1 MSLLVIGK
9 RIIKTGFINFWRNG
23 VVSLAS
29 VLVFTVT
36 LFIIGLLIMGNAVI
50 GATLAELR
58 DKVDVTVSF
67 SIGADDAGM
76 KNIEARVT
84 SLPEVKET
92 IFKSREKVLEEF
104 REEHKDDAL
113 ILQSIDE
120 LDGVNPFL
128 AELTIKAKDPS
139 QYESIVSFLKSDT
152 SLSPGGT
159 AIIDHVNFENE
170 ENRAAIERFSRVAG
184 SVETLG
190 FYIGVIAAIITILVI
205 FNTIRLGI
213 YTAREE
219 ISVMRLV
226 GANNMY
232 IRGPFVIEGI
242 IYGLIGAFFTL
253 ALLYPIT
260 SWVSQS
266 TDNFY
271 GGIDL
276 FQYYIS
282 HFPIL
287 FGILVGL
294 GVLLGIISSA
304 LAVRRYLKV

>member
-1 MSLLVIGK
+1 
-9 RIIKTGFINFWRNG
+9 
-23 VVSLAS
+23 
-29 VLVFTVT
+29 
-36 LFIIGLLIMGNAVI
+36 MGNAVI